1 MKGMKHRDLEKMNQE
16 VMVGYELRM
25 IGLKDQ
31 ILGLNKRKGISDE
44 NTK

>member
-1 MKGMKHRDLEKMNQE
+1 MKGIKHCDLEKINQ
-16 VMVGYELRM
+16 VMVGRELQI